1 MYRTL
6 LLAWR
11 YIAFHKIKTAILIC
25 CITLM
30 AYLPLAL
37 HWFVDYSQVYLM
49 SRADSTPLI
58 IGAKGSRFDLALHAL
73 YFQANPP
80 DEISMQQF
88 ENVRNSKFALPIPLY
103 ARFSARGFPIVGTTL
118 DYFQFRSLKIVQGS
132 QLIRLGDCLLGAE
145 VAQELVLEPGDR
157 LVTDPENV
165 FDISS
170 TYPLNMRVAGILE
183 KTLSPDDYAVFVDTK
198 SAWIIAGIGHGHQ
211 NLAKTTDNQAVLKRE
226 EGIVIANAALMQYT
240 EITDDNIDSF
250 HFHGDAENF
259 PLSAI
264 IAIPHDQKSQ
274 TLLIGRYES
283 KKADA
288 QIIKPVKVVNE
299 LMDMIFK
306 VKRFFD
312 ANVVLVAISTL
323 LFLVLVVLLSLQ
335 LRRREMETMF
345 KLGCSRL
352 TIFWL
357 QTTELVIILAAG
369 FTLAGGLG
377 LVTIQYAPYL
387 IRELLF

>member
-37 HWFVDYSQVYLM
+37 HWFVDYSQAYLM

-80 DEISMQQF
+80 DVISMQQVD
-88 ENVRNSKFALPIPLY
+88 NIRNSNFALPIPLY
-103 ARFSARGFPIVGTTL
+103 VRFSARGFPIVGTTL
-118 DYFQFRSLKIVQGS
+118 DYFQFRGLKIAQGT
-132 QLIRLGDCLLGAE
+132 QLVRLGDCLLGAE
-145 VAQELVLEPGDR
+145 VAQKLALKPGDR
-157 LVTDPENV
+157 LITDPENV

-211 NLAKTTDNQAVLKRE
+211 DLTKTTDNQAVLKRE
-226 EGIVIANAALMQYT
+226 PGNVIASAALMQYT
-240 EITDDNIDSF
+240 EITDENIDSF
-250 HFHGDAENF
+250 HFHGNTENF
-259 PLSAI
+259 PLTAV

-283 KKADA
+283 KNTDA
-288 QIIKPVKVVNE
+288 QILNPVKIVNE
-299 LMDMIFK
+299 LMGMIFK

-312 ANVVLVAISTL
+312 ANVVLVTISTL

-357 QTTELVIILAAG
+357 QATELAIILAAG
-369 FTLAGGLG
+369 FALAGGLA